1 MPPVAT
7 FSHSRIWPAVN
18 MVGRVDMGRQRSN
31 NEDCVGVAPQ
41 ATPWPVA
48 VLADG
53 MGGYNAGEVA
63 SVMAVELVTAAV
75 QSGPAADDT
84 LKTAQCELMDALQM
98 ANSAIYSA
106 AQSTPGCRGM
116 GTTVVVAMVLGDEL
130 LIAHLGDSRA
140 YVWREGQLM
149 RLTHDHSLVQQ
160 NIDAGLM
167 TEEEAKASRYG
178 HLVTR
183 ALGVVSQVEPEL
195 THWPLQDQDRILL
208 CSDGL
213 TDMLADTCL
222 QSLFEEDLALPQ
234 LLDALIEAANAAGG
248 KDNIGVVLME
258 KQG

>member
-1 MPPVAT
+1 
-7 FSHSRIWPAVN
+7 
-18 MVGRVDMGRQRSN
+18 
-31 NEDCVGVAPQ
+31 
-41 ATPWPVA
+41 
-48 VLADG
+48 
-53 MGGYNAGEVA
+53 
-63 SVMAVELVTAAV
+63 
-75 QSGPAADDT
+75 
-84 LKTAQCELMDALQM
+84 
-98 ANSAIYSA
+98 
-106 AQSTPGCRGM
+106 
-116 GTTVVVAMVLGDEL
+116 
-130 LIAHLGDSRA
+130 
-140 YVWREGQLM
+140 M

-195 THWPLQDQDRILL
+195 TLWPLQDQDRILL

-258 KQG
+258 RQG